1 MEPKATSAGYR
12 LMMPPTVEKSKSKSR
27 FRPEQETVA
36 VNGHFRASIEPMPL
50 PPFPHAANARLD
62 RSTLRRW
69 LMLSLLVLA
78 TGLGGRPAS
87 AFQSDD
93 DAAALERRIVRTF
106 GSGNHEEALELV
118 SLYLQSWPGTP
129 HMLYNRACGLALLG
143 RREASAA
150 ALLEAVEHGFRDFA
164 AMRRDPDLASM
175 RNHETFTSIL
185 EASRRIDRGTANRQ
199 FEAWQRRYGDDYH
212 YETDTQ
218 HRLHFATGLDA
229 KAHADM
235 KQIIGRQADQL
246 TKTLFK
252 SPPLDW
258 CFVVVPSKNHVKE
271 VFQRVLDVADPAR
284 TPGVYLH
291 GTRLLVTRDI
301 GESLRHEFAHRMHWA
316 DMDLRG
322 QRHPMWV
329 QEGLASLYEEYVW
342 NDDGTIKFVPNMR
355 HNIARRQVQAG
366 IALSWDKL
374 FQLEPD
380 QFLAG
385 NARFYPQVRSMFE
398 FLAALGLLEEWYEA
412 YVATFD
418 QDPGGGK
425 AFEQVFGLPV
435 DQVNQRWKSWV
446 LDRGSIDDRVSYG
459 DASIGISGIEAGDGV
474 QVEQIIGRNAR
485 RAGLRRGD
493 VITQVDEKPVRA
505 LGELMLAIAGRKIGE
520 TVQLEIRRRDQR
532 LVIAVRLEALR
543 GTVNE
548 R

>member
-1 MEPKATSAGYR
+1 MTPSE
-12 LMMPPTVEKSKSKSR
+12 VEKSESR
-27 FRPEQETVA
+27 PRFGPRPRTLA
-36 VNGHFRASIEPMPL
+36 ANDHFRASIDSMPFL
-50 PPFPHAANARLD
+50 SRKPVSLARLG
-62 RSTLRRW
+62 RSTSRQC
-69 LMLSLLVLA
+69 LMVGLLVLA
-78 TGLGGRPAS
+78 TVLGGRQAS
-87 AFQSDD
+87 AFQRAD

-106 GSGNHEEALELV
+106 GSGDQETALELIA
-118 SLYLQSWPGTP
+118 LYLENWPGTP

-175 RNHETFTSIL
+175 RNHETFTAIL
-185 EASRRIDRGTANRQ
+185 EASRRIDRGTADRQ
-199 FEAWQRRYGDDYH
+199 FESWQRRYGDDYH
-212 YETDTQ
+212 YETDSE

-235 KQIIGRQADQL
+235 KEIITRQADQL

-252 SPPLDW
+252 SPPQDW
-258 CFVVVPSKNHVKE
+258 CFVVVPSKNHVTE
-271 VFQRVLDVADPAR
+271 VFQRLLDVADPAR

-291 GTRLLVTRDI
+291 GKRLLVTRDI
-301 GESLRHEFAHRMHWA
+301 GESLRHEFVHRMHWA

-374 FQLEPD
+374 FNLKPD

-398 FLAALGLLEEWYEA
+398 FLAALGLLQEWYEA

-418 QDPGGGK
+418 RDPGGGK
-425 AFEQVFGLPV
+425 AFEQVFGLSV

-446 LDRGSIDDRVSYG
+446 LDRGSIDDRVDFG

-474 QVEQIIGRNAR
+474 QVEKVIGRNAR

-505 LGELMLAIAGRKIGE
+505 LAELMLAIASRKLGE
-520 TVQLEIRRRDQR
+520 TVRLEIRRRDQR

-543 GTVNE
+543 GTVNQ

>member
-1 MEPKATSAGYR
+1 MTPPLLEKLRPK
-12 LMMPPTVEKSKSKSR
+12 PR
-27 FRPEQETVA
+27 FRPVSDRAA
-36 VNGHFRASIEPMPL
+36 VKRHVRASIKPMPL
-50 PPFPHAANARLD
+50 PPLEHVVGPRPARWIP
-62 RSTLRRW
+62 RRW
-69 LMLSLLVLA
+69 ITLALLVLA
-78 TGLGGRPAS
+78 TMLGGGHSS

-106 GSGNHEEALELV
+106 GSGEYEEALELV
-118 SLYLQSWPGTP
+118 TRYLQNWPGTP

-143 RREASAA
+143 RREASAE

-175 RNHETFTSIL
+175 RNHETFTAIL
-185 EASRRIDRGTANRQ
+185 EASHRIDRDTADRQ
-199 FEAWQRRYGDDYH
+199 FESWQRRYGDDYH
-212 YETDTQ
+212 YETDTE

-235 KQIIGRQADQL
+235 KRIIGRQADQM
-246 TKTLFK
+246 TQTLFK
-252 SPPLDW
+252 SSPQDW
-258 CFVVVPSKNHVKE
+258 CFVVVPAKTHVTE
-271 VFQRVLDVADPAR
+271 VFRRMLDVADPAR

-291 GTRLLVTRDI
+291 GKRLLVTRDI

-316 DMDLRG
+316 DMDRRG

-342 NDDGTIKFVPNMR
+342 TDDDKIKFVPNMR

-374 FQLEPD
+374 FDLSAD

-398 FLAALGLLEEWYEA
+398 FLAALGLLEEWYDA
-412 YVATFD
+412 YVRSYD
-418 QDPGGGK
+418 RDPGGGK
-425 AFEQVFGLPV
+425 AFELVFGLPL

-446 LDRGSIDDRVSYG
+446 LDRGSIDDRVDYG

-474 QVEQIIGRNAR
+474 QIERVIGRNAR

-493 VITQVDEKPVRA
+493 VITRVDEKPVRA
-505 LGELMLAIAGRKIGE
+505 RGELMLAIAARKIGE
-520 TVQLEIRRRDQR
+520 TVRLEIRRRDQR

>member
-1 MEPKATSAGYR
+1 
-12 LMMPPTVEKSKSKSR
+12 MPPVAVG
-27 FRPEQETVA
+27 ETVSRLRFCA
-36 VNGHFRASIEPMPL
+36 ERRTLAANRLFRASIESML
-50 PPFPHAANARLD
+50 PPPIPHVTRVRLG
-62 RSTLRRW
+62 RLNPQRW
-69 LMLSLLVLA
+69 ITVAVLVLA
-78 TGLGGRPAS
+78 SVVSVPHAS

-106 GSGNHEEALELV
+106 GSGDQETALELIA
-118 SLYLQSWPGTP
+118 LYLQNWPGTP

-143 RREASAA
+143 RREASSA
-150 ALLEAVEHGFRDFA
+150 ALLEAVDHGFRDFA
-164 AMRRDPDLASM
+164 TMRRDPDLASM
-175 RNHETFTSIL
+175 RNHETFIAIL
-185 EASRRIDRGTANRQ
+185 EASRRIDRGTADRQ
-199 FEAWQRRYGDDYH
+199 FEAWQRRYSDDYH
-212 YETDTQ
+212 YETDDQ

-235 KQIIGRQADQL
+235 KQIIGRQADQM

-258 CFVVVPSKNHVKE
+258 CFVVVPAKTHVTE
-271 VFQRVLDVADPAR
+271 VFRRLLDVADPAR

-291 GTRLLVTRDI
+291 GKRLLVTRDI

-316 DMDLRG
+316 DMDRRG

-342 NDDGTIKFVPNMR
+342 TEDGTIKFVPNMR

-374 FQLEPD
+374 FQLNAD

-398 FLAALGLLEEWYEA
+398 FLATLGLLEEWYDA

-418 QDPGGGK
+418 RDPGGGK

-446 LDRGSIDDRVSYG
+446 LDRGSIDDRVDYG
-459 DASIGISGIEAGDGV
+459 DASIGISGVEAGDGV
-474 QVEQIIGRNAR
+474 QIERVIGQNAR

-493 VITQVDEKPVRA
+493 VITRVDEKPVRA
-505 LGELMLAIAGRKIGE
+505 RGELMLAIAARKIGE
-520 TVQLEIRRRDQR
+520 TVRLEIRRRDQR

-543 GTVNE
+543 GTVNQ